1 MSYLGYTQWAI
12 ARDATDVRAMAM
24 LVTMSNFAGMT
35 YAGDSLML
43 ENAMGWTSM
52 MARMASTPVWRMIV
66 GRLLGLDRIKPKQWR
81 RSEEHTSELQS
92 LMRISYAV
100 FCLKKKNTNT
110 NKKTRRL
117 Q

>member
-1 MSYLGYTQWAI
+1 
-12 ARDATDVRAMAM
+12 MAM
-24 LVTMSNFAGMT
+24 LVTMSHFAGMT

-81 RSEEHTSELQS
+81 DRKSVVTGQRVSVRLPLGVRRILQKQNIHNSHINDPNLLTS
-92 LMRISYAV
+92 
-100 FCLKKKNTNT
+100 K
-110 NKKTRRL
+110 
-117 Q
+117 

>member
-1 MSYLGYTQWAI
+1 MIRRPPRSTRTDTLFPYTTLFRSSVTYGMSYLGYTQWAI

-66 GRLLGLDRIKPKQWR
+66 GRLLGLDRIKPKIGR
-81 RSEEHTSELQS
+81 AH
-92 LMRISYAV
+92 V
-100 FCLKKKNTNT
+100 
-110 NKKTRRL
+110 
-117 Q
+117 

>member
-35 YAGDSLML
+35 YAGDRLML

-52 MARMASTPVWRMIV
+52 MARMAYTPVWRMIV
-66 GRLLGLDRIKPKQWR
+66 GRLLRLDRITPNR
-81 RSEEHTSELQS
+81 TEERSGG
-92 LMRISYAV
+92 
-100 FCLKKKNTNT
+100 KKGLRTCG
-110 NKKTRRL
+110 TRWERH
-117 Q
+117 

>member
-1 MSYLGYTQWAI
+1 MIRRPPRSTRTDTLFPYTTLFRSQAGIVTYGMSYLGYTQWAI

-66 GRLLGLDRIKPKQWR
+66 GRLQIGRA
-81 RSEEHTSELQS
+81 H
-92 LMRISYAV
+92 V
-100 FCLKKKNTNT
+100 
-110 NKKTRRL
+110 
-117 Q
+117 